1 MKILQLCNK
10 PPLPAIDGG
19 CIAMNNIT
27 QGLLSDGHKVKILTI
42 FTPKHDFNPHLY
54 SQQYLDQ
61 TQIEGVFV
69 DTNVNVV
76 DAFASF
82 MTSDSYNI
90 TRFFSP
96 DFDIKLTR
104 LLKAEKY
111 DVVHLESLFMTPY
124 LHTIRRFSNAPVVLR
139 AHNVEYVIWEKLA
152 AGNFNFAKKTYLKY
166 LSAKLKRYEISML
179 SAVNGIAAISDEDV
193 NRIKDLGIKKPI
205 TTIPFGIDLAK
216 YDPAEKEP
224 EMALFHIGS
233 MEWSPNVEGIHW
245 FLENVWSLVNER
257 YPTLKLYLAGKGLT
271 DHPLYHKHNV
281 VCVGEVDN
289 AIEFMNS
296 KSIMI
301 VPLLSAGGIR
311 VKIIE
316 GLALQKAIISTPIGA
331 DGIHATN
338 GQQLILAQ
346 SPNEWIE
353 AIDKLVSNPDIIKLL
368 GKNGRAHVEQTFD
381 NKSITQ
387 NLVQF
392 YKELRKK

>member
-27 QGLLSDGHKVKILTI
+27 QGLLNDGHKVKILTI

-61 TQIEGVFV
+61 TNIEGVFV
-69 DTNVNVV
+69 DTNVNIV

-124 LHTIRRFSNAPVVLR
+124 LHTIRRYSSAPVVLR

-152 AGNFNFAKKTYLKY
+152 SGKFHFAKKTYLKY
-166 LSAKLKRYEISML
+166 LSAKLKRYELSML

-193 NRIKDLGIKKPI
+193 HRIVQMGIKKPL
-205 TTIPFGIDLAK
+205 TNIPFGIDLEK
-216 YDPAEKEP
+216 YIPSTKEP

-233 MEWSPNVEGIHW
+233 MEWSPNVEGIRW
-245 FLENVWSLVNER
+245 FLENVWSLIHER
-257 YPTLKLYLAGKGLT
+257 YPTLKLYLAGKGLSNAT
-271 DHPLYHKHNV
+271 HFQYPNV
-281 VCVGEVDN
+281 VCVGEVEN
-289 AIEFMNS
+289 AVEFMNS

-331 DGIHATN
+331 DGIHCEN
-338 GQQLILAQ
+338 GKHLFIAQ
-346 SPNEWIE
+346 SPEEWIQ
-353 AIDKLVSNPDIIKLL
+353 AIDQLVSKPELIKQL
-368 GKNGRAHVEQTFD
+368 GKTGRHHVESTFD
-381 NKSITQ
+381 NRTITQ

>member
-27 QGLLSDGHKVKILTI
+27 QGLLNDGHKVKILTI
-42 FTPKHDFNPHLY
+42 FTPKHDFNPQLY

-69 DTNVNVV
+69 DTNVNIV

-104 LLKAEKY
+104 ILKAEKF

-124 LHTIRRFSNAPVVLR
+124 LHTIRRFSTAPVVLR

-152 AGNFNFAKKTYLKY
+152 AGNFHFAKKTYLKY
-166 LSAKLKRYEISML
+166 LSTKLKRYEISML

-233 MEWSPNVEGIHW
+233 MEWSPNVEGIQW
-245 FLENVWSLVNER
+245 FLENVWPLVNER
-257 YPTLKLYLAGKGLT
+257 YPTLKLYLAGKGLADT
-271 DHPLYHKHNV
+271 ALYHKPNV
-281 VCVGEVDN
+281 VCVGEVESAVD
-289 AIEFMNS
+289 FMNS

-331 DGIHATN
+331 DGIHAEN
-338 GQQLILAQ
+338 GEQLLIAQ
-346 SPNEWIE
+346 SPKEWIE
-353 AIDKLVSNPDIIKLL
+353 AIDHLVSNPDSIKLF
-368 GKNGRAHVEQTFD
+368 GQKGRAHVESTFD
-381 NKSITQ
+381 NRSITQ

>member
-27 QGLLSDGHKVKILTI
+27 QGLLNDGHKVKILTI
-42 FTPKHDFNPHLY
+42 FTPKHDFNPQHY
-54 SQQYLDQ
+54 TQQYLDQ

-104 LLKAEKY
+104 ILKAEKY

-124 LHTIRRFSNAPVVLR
+124 LHTIRRFSSAPVVLR

-152 AGNFNFAKKTYLKY
+152 SGKFNFAKKTYLKY
-166 LSAKLKRYEISML
+166 LSAKLKRYELSML
-179 SAVNGIAAISDEDV
+179 SAVNGIAAISDEDQH
-193 NRIKDLGIKKPI
+193 RIVGLGIKKPI
-205 TTIPFGIDLAK
+205 TTIPFGIDLEK
-216 YDPAEKEP
+216 YSPATTEG

-233 MEWSPNVEGIHW
+233 MEWSPNVEGINW
-245 FLENVWSLVNER
+245 FLENVWPLVSSR

-271 DHPLYHKHNV
+271 ENSSFNYTNV
-281 VCVGEVDN
+281 LSVGEVEN
-289 AIEFMNS
+289 AIDFMNS

-331 DGIHATN
+331 DGIHCEN
-338 GQQLILAQ
+338 GKHLMIAQ
-346 SPNEWIE
+346 SPDEWIKV
-353 AIDKLVSNPDIIKLL
+353 IDHLVSNPEQIKSL
-368 GKNGRAHVEQTFD
+368 GRNGRKHIESTFD
-381 NKSITQ
+381 NKVITQ
-387 NLVQF
+387 DLVQF

>member
-179 SAVNGIAAISDEDV
+179 SAVNGIASISDEDLT
-193 NRIKDLGIKKPI
+193 RIQDLGIKKPI
-205 TTIPFGIDLAK
+205 TTIPFGIDLDK
-216 YDPAEKEP
+216 YEAATKDP